1 MAEQEVDA
9 LLERMTKI
17 ATAVNAFKSETVQ
30 QAALAALVTAF
41 EQGTVHRPKSTANA
55 APPEGAERG
64 VDVDTASTT
73 SKRRRP
79 AKTSSASGANEKV
92 QAVRDLDLRPKG
104 VQSFDDFAAEKK
116 PRDNQERFVLAIYW
130 LEQVAKV
137 SPITLGHV
145 SATFK
150 QTSGWREPGN
160 VRVGVRMTAH
170 RKNWLETSDMTNLR
184 TTSHGR
190 NFVGHDM
197 PVLSKKK

>member
-1 MAEQEVDA
+1 MAEREVDA

-17 ATAVNAFKSETVQ
+17 ATAVNAFKSESVQ
-30 QAALAALVTAF
+30 QAALAALVAAF
-41 EQGTVHRPKSTANA
+41 EQGTVHRPKLTADA
-55 APPEGAERG
+55 APPEEPERG
-64 VDVDTASTT
+64 DGTEAVSTA
-73 SKRRRP
+73 SKRRRR
-79 AKTSSASGANEKV
+79 AKSSSASGASEKV

-104 VQSFDDFAAEKK
+104 VQSFDDFTAEKK

-130 LEQVAKV
+130 LEQIAKV

-150 QTSGWREPGN
+150 QTSGWREPAN
-160 VRVGVRMTAH
+160 VRAGVQMTAH
-170 RKNWLETSDMTNLR
+170 RKNWLDTSDMANLR